1 MRARKRLD
9 QGDDS
14 SVSVVFFKKAE
25 ELKHIRSQSEHNSSS
40 ESVSS
45 SSDQTHKTS
54 SVEYE
59 LECCKLGTDQSK
71 RDTMMRST

>member
-25 ELKHIRSQSEHNSSS
+25 ELKHIRSQSEHNNSSESESSSS
-40 ESVSS
+40 E
-45 SSDQTHKTS
+45 QTHKTS